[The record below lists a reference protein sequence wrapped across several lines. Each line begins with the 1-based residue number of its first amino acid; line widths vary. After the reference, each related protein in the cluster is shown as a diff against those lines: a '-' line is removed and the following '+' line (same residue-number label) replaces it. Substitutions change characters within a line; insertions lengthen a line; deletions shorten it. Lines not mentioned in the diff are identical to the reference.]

1 MARFTRTSPAR
12 AACSTR
18 TSALGLA
25 LPLALTL
32 MLILTLATSAFAA
45 DAPKTGGTILTGKV
59 VTTVIR
65 AIPMPFNAVVDTVL
79 VKPGD
84 AVEEGAPLMR
94 YHLHEDA
101 ERAVQREVMEGAS
114 TESLKSQVLDLE
126 RRLAETIAQRNKARQ
141 LAASGLGSRQAS
153 GRLEEDV
160 TSLQKRIELTRIT
173 INKAENSF
181 AIRLKELSSYYGQE
195 IKEGEILPETLTLT
209 SPLKGYVLSLD
220 ATLNTGTLLSA
231 GSAPIKVGQLNPVLI
246 QVPVYE
252 AEVSGI
258 SEGDSVAVEIPS
270 LGNKAF
276 TGKVTEISWVSN
288 DMSVAN
294 PSYYTVEIT
303 VPNPDLELKPGFKA
317 VVRFGA
323 AGKAPT

>member
-101 ERAVQREVMEGAS
+101 ERAVQREVMQGAS
-114 TESLKSQVLDLE
+114 TEGLKSQVLDLE

-141 LAASGLGSRQAS
+141 
-153 GRLEEDV
+153 E
-160 TSLQKRIELTRIT
+160 
-173 INKAENSF
+173 
-181 AIRLKELSSYYGQE
+181 
-195 IKEGEILPETLTLT
+195 
-209 SPLKGYVLSLD
+209 
-220 ATLNTGTLLSA
+220 
-231 GSAPIKVGQLNPVLI
+231 
-246 QVPVYE
+246 
-252 AEVSGI
+252 
-258 SEGDSVAVEIPS
+258 
-270 LGNKAF
+270 
-276 TGKVTEISWVSN
+276 
-288 DMSVAN
+288 
-294 PSYYTVEIT
+294 
-303 VPNPDLELKPGFKA
+303 
-317 VVRFGA
+317 
-323 AGKAPT
+323 